1 MPLELIADRPGHAVL
16 REYEDPPLA
25 AGEVRVTTQFSAV
38 KHGTEF
44 RDFRFDSADATDRW
58 DPDLRLHRRGE
69 PAAPRFPKKLGEG
82 FVGIVTEVGD
92 AVDTV
97 QVSDRVY
104 AHGSVADTHVIP
116 VEHFSLRTVPPSVS
130 NQNLVYDEA
139 AMYALGGIRDGQVRL
154 GERVAVFGL
163 GAIGQMAVQMAKLSG
178 ARWVA
183 ASDPIE
189 RRRAAAVRHGADVV
203 LDPAEVD
210 VGLAIK
216 QMTGSLGVDVSIET
230 SSSHAALYDA
240 LRSTRFQGRVA
251 STAYYTG
258 PAQGL
263 LLSGEWHR
271 NQLTIISS
279 RAAAPPQPR
288 EYSWDERIK
297 PEVVALLEEGRLQAE
312 DLVDP
317 IVPMA
322 RAAEAYLELN
332 EHPERSIKLGID
344 HTLSSA

>member
-25 AGEVRVTTQFSAV
+25 AGEVRIATQFSAV

-69 PAAPRFPKKLGEG
+69 PAVPRFPKKLGEG
-82 FVGIVTEVGD
+82 FVGIVTEVGE
-92 AVDTV
+92 AVRTV
-97 QVSDRVY
+97 QAGDRVY
-104 AHGSVADTHVIP
+104 AHGNVADTHVIA
-116 VEHFSLRTVPPSVS
+116 VEHFSLRTVPAEVP

-189 RRRAAAVRHGADVV
+189 RRRAAAARHGADVV
-203 LDPAEVD
+203 FDPAEVD

-216 QMTGSLGVDVSIET
+216 QMTDSLGVDVSIET

-251 STAYYTG
+251 LDRLLHRTGAG
-258 PAQGL
+258 PAAVRRVAPQSAHAHLQPGRGSARRASSVGT
-263 LLSGEWHR
+263 SG
-271 NQLTIISS
+271 SS
-279 RAAAPPQPR
+279 PRWWRCWRKASCRPGTWSIRSCRWRAPR
-288 EYSWDERIK
+288 RPTWS
-297 PEVVALLEEGRLQAE
+297 
-312 DLVDP
+312 
-317 IVPMA
+317 
-322 RAAEAYLELN
+322 
-332 EHPERSIKLGID
+332 
-344 HTLSSA
+344 

>member
-1 MPLELIADRPGHAVL
+1 MH
-16 REYEDPPLA
+16 
-25 AGEVRVTTQFSAV
+25 
-38 KHGTEF
+38 
-44 RDFRFDSADATDRW
+44 
-58 DPDLRLHRRGE
+58 
-69 PAAPRFPKKLGEG
+69 
-82 FVGIVTEVGD
+82 VG
-92 AVDTV
+92 
-97 QVSDRVY
+97 DRVY
-104 AHGSVADTHVIP
+104 AHGSVADTHVIS
-116 VEHFSLRTVPPSVS
+116 VEHFSLRTVPPAVS

-189 RRRAAAVRHGADVV
+189 RRRAAAAAHGADAVF
-203 LDPAEVD
+203 DPTEVD
-210 VGLAIK
+210 VGVAIK
-216 QMTGSLGVDVSIET
+216 KMTGNLGVDVSIET

-297 PEVVALLEEGRLQAE
+297 PEVVALLEEGRLQAQ

>member
-1 MPLELIADRPGHAVL
+1 
-16 REYEDPPLA
+16 
-25 AGEVRVTTQFSAV
+25 
-38 KHGTEF
+38 
-44 RDFRFDSADATDRW
+44 
-58 DPDLRLHRRGE
+58 
-69 PAAPRFPKKLGEG
+69 
-82 FVGIVTEVGD
+82 
-92 AVDTV
+92 
-97 QVSDRVY
+97 
-104 AHGSVADTHVIP
+104 
-116 VEHFSLRTVPPSVS
+116 
-130 NQNLVYDEA
+130 
-139 AMYALGGIRDGQVRL
+139 MYALGGIRDGQVRL

-189 RRRAAAVRHGADVV
+189 RRRAAAARHGADVV
-203 LDPAEVD
+203 FDPAQVD

-271 NQLTIISS
+271 NQLTLISS
-279 RAAAPPQPR
+279 RAAAPPPR
-288 EYSWDERIK
+288 EHSWDERIK
-297 PEVVALLEEGRLQAE
+297 PEVVALLEEGRLEAE

-332 EHPERSIKLGID
+332 RHPERSIKLGID
-344 HTLSSA
+344 HTLDSA